1 MNSKLLFAVSVAS
14 LVASIGTAYAQDTP
28 ATAQQT
34 AQQKA
39 EVPVPPAASDDA
51 TYVGVAL
58 GRSVSASG
66 TRQAR

>member
-1 MNSKLLFAVSVAS
+1 MNLKLLFAVSVAS

-39 EVPVPPAASDDA
+39 EAPVPAPASDDA
-51 TYVGVAL
+51 TYGGVPL
-58 GRSVSASG
+58 GRSMSTSG
-66 TRQAR
+66 TR

>member
-1 MNSKLLFAVSVAS
+1 MNSKLLFSVSVAS

-39 EVPVPPAASDDA
+39 EAPVPAPAPASDDA
-51 TYVGVAL
+51 TYGGVPL
-58 GRSVSASG
+58 GRSMSASG
-66 TRQAR
+66 TR